1 MINYR
6 KEKYHDDLLI
16 QLVKDLDGCNRLDLL
31 GKALDIQIPDEK
43 LERAKNRGPFDVEIT
58 LQNLSIVVESKV
70 DSDESGRW
78 DGEWQTD
85 RIVEKSESLNY
96 LEPRKQFRYIT
107 YGTSEYY
114 TKPYEEGP
122 HSPEFKHI
130 GLNRMI
136 DLVADSEKV
145 LEPCE
150 ERRQWL
156 RSMKIEKEK
165 RRQAIPLLRSF
176 SKFRKEYLAIGGD
189 NDFPRKELL
198 FCAPEI
204 AFPALS
210 LLKQAWHESAY
221 VERYGK
227 LSLYPVGRFS
237 PSIPDSILNFWE
249 MWDSNEHVL
258 GRTSIGMGEPDIYL
272 EINEDFNLNLKCGG
286 IIHDQKKQKAQ
297 KKQKVWKRLQRAR
310 LPPGC
315 RGQCRDYEQT
325 VVVLYEFDFGFLD
338 HLDDMPKAV
347 SNLGET
353 VSAIVKALP

>member
-1 MINYR
+1 MTDYR
-6 KEKYHDDLLI
+6 GERYHDHLLI
-16 QLVKDLDGCNRLDLL
+16 QLVKDLNGCKKLDLL
-31 GKALDIQIPDEK
+31 EKVFDVQIPDAE
-43 LERAKNRGPFDVEIT
+43 LVRAQTRRPFDVEIT
-58 LQNLSIVVESKV
+58 FQNLSIVIESKV

-78 DGEWQTD
+78 DGKWQTD
-85 RIVEKSESLNY
+85 RIVRTSESLSY
-96 LEPRKQFRYIT
+96 LKRDLKPRKQFRYIT

-122 HSPEFKHI
+122 HSTEFKHI

-136 DLVADSEKV
+136 DLVADSEQV

-210 LLKQAWHESAY
+210 LLKQA
-221 VERYGK
+221 
-227 LSLYPVGRFS
+227 
-237 PSIPDSILNFWE
+237 
-249 MWDSNEHVL
+249 
-258 GRTSIGMGEPDIYL
+258 
-272 EINEDFNLNLKCGG
+272 
-286 IIHDQKKQKAQ
+286 
-297 KKQKVWKRLQRAR
+297 
-310 LPPGC
+310 
-315 RGQCRDYEQT
+315 
-325 VVVLYEFDFGFLD
+325 
-338 HLDDMPKAV
+338 
-347 SNLGET
+347 
-353 VSAIVKALP
+353 

>member
-1 MINYR
+1 MTNYR
-6 KEKYHDDLLI
+6 NEKYHDHLLI
-16 QLVKDLDGCNRLDLL
+16 QLVKNLASCKKLDLL
-31 GKALDIQIPDEK
+31 EKAFDIQIPGEK
-43 LERAKNRGPFDVEIT
+43 LVRAQTRRPFDVEIT
-58 LQNLSIVVESKV
+58 FGGLSIVIESKV

-78 DGEWQTD
+78 SEEWQTD
-85 RIVEKSESLNY
+85 GIVRNCESLSYLKRY
-96 LEPRKQFRYIT
+96 LEPKKQFRYIT

-136 DLVADSEKV
+136 NLVADSEKV

-156 RSMKIEKEK
+156 RLMKIEKEK

-227 LSLYPVGRFS
+227 LSLCPVGRLS
-237 PSIPDSILNFWE
+237 PSIHDSILNFWE
-249 MWDSNEHVL
+249 MWGSNKHVL
-258 GRTSIGMGEPDIYL
+258 GRNSLSMGKADIYL
-272 EINEDFNLNLKCGG
+272 EINEDFNLNLKCGNNE
-286 IIHDQKKQKAQ
+286 IADDQKKEA
-297 KKQKVWKRLQRAR
+297 WKRLQCAP

-315 RGQCRDYEQT
+315 RGQCRDYEQA
-325 VVVLYEFDFGFLD
+325 VVVLYEVDFGFLD

-353 VSAIVKALP
+353 VSAILNALP